1 MNKAMFRNC
10 LVAMRPKSTSV
21 DLPSTHDVSTYIY
34 NAFNKFLDELKGQM
48 QVIIINMPFLLVF

>member
-1 MNKAMFRNC
+1 
-10 LVAMRPKSTSV
+10 MRPKSTSV